1 MTSFWDRCEQSF
13 GSSDPPSGG
22 EAPLEDLWL
31 CLRVYRFYGIDLARE
46 AASMRVRHYICWRAT
61 EREWSEAAKEFTH
74 RTVPNASVCDGA
86 PEEGAVVRTSMPP
99 RPRRGQFK

>member
-61 EREWSEAAKEFTH
+61 EREWSELREQ
-74 RTVPNASVCDGA
+74 TVLRQ
-86 PEEGAVVRTSMPP
+86 GAVVENGGGGLAGP
-99 RPRRGQFK
+99 RGRRILELNR